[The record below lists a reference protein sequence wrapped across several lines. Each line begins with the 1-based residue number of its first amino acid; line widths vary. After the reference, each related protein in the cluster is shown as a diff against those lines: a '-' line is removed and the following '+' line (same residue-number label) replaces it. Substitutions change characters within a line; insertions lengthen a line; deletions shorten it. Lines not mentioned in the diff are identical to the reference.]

1 MKRKYKFE
9 MKFIVD
15 GESKT
20 IELVGNTLTDCITEI
35 RKEYPTATGFRVIKQ
50 EEVL

>member
-1 MKRKYKFE
+1 MKREFKFE

-20 IELVGNTLTDCITEI
+20 IELVGKTLTDCMNEI
-35 RKEYPTATGFRVIKQ
+35 RKDYPTATGFKVVKQ

>member
-1 MKRKYKFE
+1 MKREFKFE

-15 GESKT
+15 GESK
-20 IELVGNTLTDCITEI
+20 EMKVVCGSLTDCMNEI
-35 RKEYPTATGFRVIKQ
+35 RKTYPNATGFKVVKQ